1 MVKQFLQTTL
11 FGLLTFILIFVLID
25 LMEKLGYFIDQ
36 NVPAKIIFQYYFVF
50 IPEIIRLM
58 LPVAV
63 LLGTLFTVGKLSN
76 LNELTAIQA
85 SGISFI
91 RFSIPFLVTALI
103 ISFAAVYFGGYVV
116 PKANKKRIFIERNY
130 LKKGLIYS
138 GSNIYFQ
145 DKVNRI
151 VTIDYFSTHDSRA
164 NRVSIQDFNHS
175 NLTEMVH
182 RIDARKMI
190 YDSTSQSWIAQKGAE
205 RFFFAG
211 KDSINKF
218 DKLLISNLSFKPE
231 DIIKKQRKPDEMN
244 LEELKEYAKN
254 QLETGNDPTRVEI
267 EYHSRI
273 AFAFASLVVVLF
285 GLTISANKRKG
296 GLAVHFG
303 INVLIVFI
311 YLIFMK
317 ISQAFGKNGIMN
329 PILTAWIAN
338 LIFLGAGI
346 FNLLRLKK

>member
-1 MVKQFLQTTL
+1 
-11 FGLLTFILIFVLID
+11 
-25 LMEKLGYFIDQ
+25 MEKLGYFIDQ
-36 NVPAKIIFQYYFVF
+36 NVPTKIIIQYYIVF

-58 LPVAV
+58 LPVSV
-63 LLGTLFTVGKLSN
+63 LLGTLFTVGRLSN
-76 LNELTAIQA
+76 LNELTAIQS

-91 RFSIPFLVTALI
+91 RFSLPFLATALL
-103 ISFAAVYFGGYVV
+103 ISFGAIYFGGYVV
-116 PKANKKRIFIERNY
+116 PKANKERIFIEQNS
-130 LKKGLIYS
+130 LKKGLVYS

-151 VTIDYFSTHDSRA
+151 VTIDYFNTHDKRA
-164 NRVSIQDFNHS
+164 NRISIQEFNTA

-182 RIDARKMI
+182 RIDAKKMV
-190 YDSTSQSWIAQKGAE
+190 YDSTSHNWIAQKGVE

-211 KDSINKF
+211 RDSINKF
-218 DKLLISNLSFKPE
+218 DKLLISDLNFKPE
-231 DIIKKQRKPDEMN
+231 DVIKKQMKPDEMPLDE
-244 LEELKEYAKN
+244 LEEYAKN
-254 QLETGNDPTRVEI
+254 QLATGNDPTRIEI

-273 AFAFASLVVVLF
+273 AFAFASFVVVLF

-303 INVLIVFI
+303 SNVLIVFI

-329 PILTAWIAN
+329 PVLTAWVAN
-338 LIFLGAGI
+338 LVFLSAGI
-346 FNLLRLKK
+346 FNLIRLKK